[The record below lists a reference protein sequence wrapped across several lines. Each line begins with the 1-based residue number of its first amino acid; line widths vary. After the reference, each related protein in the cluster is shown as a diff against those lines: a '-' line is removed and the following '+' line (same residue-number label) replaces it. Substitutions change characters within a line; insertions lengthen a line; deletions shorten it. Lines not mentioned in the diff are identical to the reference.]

1 MENPAK
7 KAKTS
12 AVLPTSE
19 EQRQLQQL
27 EILMKN
33 NLLNLQS
40 KELIEQVDASSKLSG
55 KKVSEFLTALD
66 ADVKDTSK
74 TSCHK
79 RVLTTEWVQQQA
91 GYESLQFNAY
101 EEVSMEYRSPS
112 ELLTTGSYATN
123 TCISPF
129 YNIDILVT
137 IPSKLIDSRY
147 ITITF
152 MLSISVIFFH

>member
-1 MENPAK
+1 MEQPSK
-7 KAKTS
+7 KAKAT

-33 NLLNLQS
+33 NLLNLQA
-40 KELIEQVDASSKLSG
+40 KELIQQIDASSKLSG
-55 KKVSEFLTALD
+55 KKVAEFLSTLD
-66 ADVKDTSK
+66 ADSKDTSK
-74 TSCHK
+74 STCHK
-79 RVLTTEWVQQQA
+79 RQVTAEWVQQQA
-91 GYESLQFNAY
+91 GYEALQFASS
-101 EEVSMEYRSPS
+101 EDVEIEYRSPS

-137 IPSKLIDSRY
+137 IPTKLIESRY
-147 ITITF
+147 DS
-152 MLSISVIFFH
+152 LYKLY

>member
-7 KAKTS
+7 KAKS
-12 AVLPTSE
+12 GAVLPSSE

-33 NLLNLQS
+33 NLLNLQA
-40 KELIEQVDASSKLSG
+40 KELIDQVDASSKLSG
-55 KKVSEFLTALD
+55 KKVVEFLSTLD

-74 TSCHK
+74 STCHK
-79 RVLTTEWVQQQA
+79 RQVTSDWVQQQS
-91 GYESLQFNAY
+91 GYESLQFHCP
-101 EEVSMEYRSPS
+101 EECSIEYRSPT
-112 ELLTTGSYATN
+112 ELLTSGSYATN

-137 IPSKLIDSRY
+137 IPAKLIETR
-147 ITITF
+147 
-152 MLSISVIFFH
+152 